1 MNNWFKNPIVRF
13 LLIFSVAVAIWF
25 SFYLNLYRIDRLLGL
40 EHEAGL
46 EHAVSVHL
54 AEYANLFT
62 KIAGYSPGLNNS
74 TNYVVTYIE
83 GAEHTNGVWI
93 GEPCNG
99 IKVMG
104 LFIIFILAF
113 MGPLKHKLW
122 FIPLGIAVMHTANAI
137 RISALT
143 IISAKDPSSLD
154 FNHNITFQVIM
165 YGIVFLMWWWWV
177 QKFSTQKK

>member
-1 MNNWFKNPIVRF
+1 MNKWLTNPVVRF
-13 LLIFSVAVAIWF
+13 LVIFSLAVTLWF
-25 SFYLNLYRIDRLLGL
+25 SFYLNLYRIDRLIGL

-54 AEYANLFT
+54 AKFANVFT
-62 KIAGYSPGLNNS
+62 GLVGYTPGLNNS

-83 GAEHTNGVWI
+83 GAAHTQGVWI

-104 LFIIFILAF
+104 LFLIFILAF
-113 MGPLKHKLW
+113 SGPIKHKAW
-122 FIPLGIAVMHTANAI
+122 FIPLGIFIMHTANAI
-137 RISALT
+137 RISVLT

-165 YGIVFLMWWWWV
+165 YGIVFLLWWWWV
-177 QKFSTQKK
+177 QKFAQLKK